1 MVCYGVSY
9 GMATMT
15 HRTTFALDEPTVTR
29 IRALADQWGVS
40 QAEVIRR
47 VVAQADAPPK
57 PDPVA
62 MLDALFAAG
71 GGVTGEAAQDYLAE
85 ARHARREW
93 RAT

>member
-1 MVCYGVSY
+1 MIY

-15 HRTTFALDEPTVTR
+15 HRTTFALDETTVTR

-47 VVAQADAPPK
+47 VVARADAPPK

-71 GGVTGEAAQDYLAE
+71 DGVTGEAAQDYLAE
-85 ARHARREW
+85 ARHARRAW